1 MTSTPAHDYVLAH
14 TSNHL
19 YLYKKPLMGFIFDS
33 CGLILLLLLTWC
45 NPPPFLLIHSSRLI
59 IPKIIRIYNYLCRII
74 SSYLLILFLILSPS
88 YIIYF
93 HLLNLNLNI
102 VVLSLFLV
110 SIFLEYTKTLGYTGA
125 KIFVP
130 ISHLKL
136 TYLQLTYIYLFTTI
150 ASTLYLHLLDMF
162 ILYLS

>member
-45 NPPPFLLIHSSRLI
+45 NPPPFLTH
-59 IPKIIRIYNYLCRII
+59 PFI
-74 SSYLLILFLILSPS
+74 SSYYPKDYTNIQLFMSYHFLISS
-88 YIIYF
+88 HIIPFLYHIF